1 MSRLLG
7 SVPVAGFFAAGE
19 LGPVGSKNFL
29 QCQPA
34 TEPDEKSDRTAA
46 TTRLVIMPN
55 RPTRQLRQLLEA
67 SRHERG
73 EGGRR
78 ARALLR

>member
-34 TEPDEKSDRTAA
+34 TEPDENQ
-46 TTRLVIMPN
+46 IEQP
-55 RPTRQLRQLLEA
+55 Q
-67 SRHERG
+67 RHG
-73 EGGRR
+73 S
-78 ARALLR
+78 